1 MRKQNSYWNRNF
13 TLFFLGSLISG
24 LGGTLSSFTTSL
36 FFLDMTGSAA
46 LMSAYLAWTMVIRL
60 AITPLMG
67 PVVDRL
73 SKVKVMW
80 VCDFIFGATD
90 LIAAAL
96 LFSGLRG
103 PAAAA
108 VVFANGT
115 INCLV
120 GTMFNPASSSM
131 TPLTVEKDQLTQAY
145 SAFSTMQQA
154 VNLFGVVFAA
164 GLYTLLGYEWI
175 LLLNGLCVGGSG
187 IAEMFICVE
196 EPPSEFQPSHF
207 WQDMK
212 DGLRYIKNK
221 PALLVL
227 GGSAVPSNFFGTG
240 FFSVILPF
248 TINTALGLPAMV
260 LAAGEIGLSAGSI
273 VTSLLLSRSKRKI
286 KPGRIIAPSM
296 LSYAVDIALIFANCH
311 LYGMGLYPMP
321 VFTALQ
327 VLLFFAQGVSMI
339 LLNVPLN
346 AAIAAQIE
354 PDYMARVQA
363 LNGSLCN
370 AATPLAA
377 VVFGLLIDYVSLSFA
392 QILTIAGFFGVF
404 LMCHCFRHL
413 YQDV

>member
-1 MRKQNSYWNRNF
+1 MQKQNSYWNRNF
-13 TLFFLGSLISG
+13 TLFYLGSLISS
-24 LGGTLSSFTTSL
+24 LGGTLSGFTTSL

-67 PVVDRL
+67 PIVDRL

-80 VCDFIFGATD
+80 VCDFIFAATD

-108 VVFANGT
+108 IVFANGT

-120 GTMFNPASSSM
+120 GTMFSPASSSM
-131 TPLTVEKDQLTQAY
+131 TPLTVKKDQLTQAY

-164 GLYTLLGYEWI
+164 GLYSILGYPWI
-175 LLLNGLCVGGSG
+175 LLLNGLCVGLSG
-187 IAEMFICVE
+187 VAEMFIRVQ
-196 EPPSEFQPSHF
+196 EPPAQFQPSHF
-207 WQDMK
+207 WQDLK
-212 DGLRYIKNK
+212 DGLGYIKNK

-227 GGSAVPSNFFGTG
+227 GGCAVPSNFFGTG

-248 TINTALGLPAMV
+248 TINTELGLPAMV
-260 LAAGEIGLSAGSI
+260 LASCEIGLSVGSI
-273 VTSLLLSRSKRKI
+273 VTSVLLSRTKRTI
-286 KPGRIIAPSM
+286 KPGRVIAPSM
-296 LSYAVDIALIFANCH
+296 LSYAIEIALVFINLH
-311 LYGMGLYPMP
+311 LYQLGLYPMP
-321 VFTALQ
+321 AFVALQ
-327 VLLFFAQGVSMI
+327 VLLFFAQGVTMV

-354 PDYMARVQA
+354 PDYMARVQS
-363 LNGSLCN
+363 LIGSLSG

-377 VVFGLLIDYVSLSFA
+377 VVFGLIIDYMSLSFA
-392 QILTIAGFFGVF
+392 QIFSAAGFFGVF
-404 LMCHCFRHL
+404 LLCHCFRHL
-413 YQDV
+413 YRDV

>member
-1 MRKQNSYWNRNF
+1 MQKRDSYWNRNF
-13 TLFFLGSLISG
+13 TLFFLGSLISN
-24 LGGTLSSFTTSL
+24 LGGTLSGFTTSL

-80 VCDFIFGATD
+80 ICDYIFAATD
-90 LIAAAL
+90 LISAAL

-115 INCLV
+115 VNCLV

-131 TPLTVEKDQLTQAY
+131 TPLTVKKDQLTQAY
-145 SAFSTMQQA
+145 SAFSTMNQT

-164 GLYTLLGYEWI
+164 GLYSVMGYPWI
-175 LLLNGLCVGGSG
+175 LLLNGLCVGLSG
-187 IAEMFICVE
+187 IAEMFIRVQ
-196 EPPSEFQPSHF
+196 EPPAQFQPSHF

-212 DGLRYIKNK
+212 DGLRYIISK
-221 PALLVL
+221 PALIVL

-260 LAAGEIGLSAGSI
+260 LASSEIGLSAGSI

-286 KPGRIIAPSM
+286 KPGRVITPSM
-296 LSYAVDIALIFANCH
+296 LSYAVDIALIFVNCH
-311 LYGMGLYPMP
+311 LYSIGLYPMP
-321 VFTALQ
+321 AFVALQ
-327 VLLFFAQGVSMI
+327 VLLFFAQGVTMV

-354 PDYMARVQA
+354 PDYMARVQS
-363 LNGSLCN
+363 LFGSLSS
-370 AATPLAA
+370 AAMPLAA
-377 VVFGLLIDYVSLSFA
+377 VVFGLLIDHAGLSFA
-392 QILTIAGFFGVF
+392 QIVSTAGMFSVY
-404 LMCHCFRHL
+404 LLCRCFRRL

>member
-1 MRKQNSYWNRNF
+1 MHKRTSYWNRNF
-13 TLFFLGSLISG
+13 TLFYLGSLISN
-24 LGGTLSSFTTSL
+24 LGGTLSGFTTSL

-67 PVVDRL
+67 PIVDRL

-80 VCDFIFGATD
+80 ICDFIFAATD

-96 LFSGLRG
+96 LFSGLHG
-103 PAAAA
+103 PATAA

-120 GTMFNPASSSM
+120 GTMFTPASSSM
-131 TPLTVEKDQLTQAY
+131 TPLTVEKDRLTQAY

-164 GLYTLLGYEWI
+164 GLYSVLGYPWI
-175 LLLNGLCVGGSG
+175 LLLNGLCVGASG
-187 IAEMFICVE
+187 IAEMFIRVQ
-196 EPPSEFQPSHF
+196 EPPTEFQPSHF

-212 DGLRYIKNK
+212 DGLRYIKTK

-227 GGSAVPSNFFGTG
+227 GGCAIPSNFFGTG

-248 TINTALGLPAMV
+248 TINTVLRLPAMV
-260 LAAGEIGLSAGSI
+260 LASCEIGLSAGSI
-273 VTSLLLSRSKRKI
+273 VASVLLSLSKRKI
-286 KPGRIIAPSM
+286 KPGHVIAPSM
-296 LSYAVDIALIFANCH
+296 LSYAIEIALIFINLH
-311 LYGMGLYPMP
+311 LYQSGLYPMP
-321 VFTALQ
+321 VFVALQ
-327 VLLFFAQGVSMI
+327 VLLFFAQGVTMV

-346 AAIAAQIE
+346 AAITAQIE

-363 LNGSLCN
+363 LNGSLCS

-377 VVFGLLIDYVSLSFA
+377 VVFGLLIDCVSLSFA

-404 LMCHCFRHL
+404 LLCHCFRRL
-413 YQDV
+413 YRDV